1 MGKSCCYDR
10 NLRDWWSYGR
20 NLRQW
25 WKLIWLSVAI
35 PRHAFI
41 NWFAITNR
49 LATQDILL
57 KWGYK
62 GDSLRLLQAHYVWV
76 FQKNLERSYEE
87 VLIRKP
93 EFEMV
98 QTCWMGFAWSEGEK
112 SKLCKL
118 VWGLSYIMFCIKVML
133 GYLRLTQE
141 WRKWNTSHW
150 GQVSIGN
157 QSAML
162 LFEDASIC
170 TWQVNWNLYSL
181 RKRVFP
187 FLLGK

>member
-1 MGKSCCYDR
+1 MIISSKKLPFYYFAQGKIEFWLFTAMLSFKPPKDSLWMWIWRLWSLWIGKICGRASIMGKSCCYDR

-25 WKLIWLSVAI
+25 WKLIWFSVAI
-35 PRHAFI
+35 PRHAFV
-41 NWFAITNR
+41 NWFATTNR
-49 LATQDILL
+49 LATQDILILL

-62 GDSLRLLQAHYVWV
+62 GDSLRLLQASYVWV

-112 SKLCKL
+112 SG
-118 VWGLSYIMFCIKVML
+118 VV
-133 GYLRLTQE
+133 
-141 WRKWNTSHW
+141 
-150 GQVSIGN
+150 
-157 QSAML
+157 
-162 LFEDASIC
+162 
-170 TWQVNWNLYSL
+170 
-181 RKRVFP
+181 
-187 FLLGK
+187 

>member
-1 MGKSCCYDR
+1 MGKIGGRASIMGKSCCYDR

-62 GDSLRLLQAHYVWV
+62 GDSAFIAGSLCVSLP
-76 FQKNLERSYEE
+76 KESG
-87 VLIRKP
+87 K
-93 EFEMV
+93 
-98 QTCWMGFAWSEGEK
+98 
-112 SKLCKL
+112 KL
-118 VWGLSYIMFCIKVML
+118 
-133 GYLRLTQE
+133 
-141 WRKWNTSHW
+141 
-150 GQVSIGN
+150 
-157 QSAML
+157 
-162 LFEDASIC
+162 
-170 TWQVNWNLYSL
+170 
-181 RKRVFP
+181 
-187 FLLGK
+187 

>member
-62 GDSLRLLQAHYVWV
+62 GDSLRLLQAHFVWV

-118 VWGLSYIMFCIKVML
+118 VWGLLYIMFCVEVML
-133 GYLRLTQE
+133 GY
-141 WRKWNTSHW
+141 W
-150 GQVSIGN
+150 GQLKNEESEIQAIEVKS
-157 QSAML
+157 QLVTKVPCCYSKMP
-162 LFEDASIC
+162 LF
-170 TWQVNWNLYSL
+170 V
-181 RKRVFP
+181 
-187 FLLGK
+187 LGK

>member
-1 MGKSCCYDR
+1 MWIWRLWSLWIGKICGRASIMGKSCCYDR

-25 WKLIWLSVAI
+25 WKLIWFSVTV

-49 LATQDILL
+49 LATQDMLL
-57 KWGYK
+57 KWVYK
-62 GDSLRLLQAHYVWV
+62 GDSLRLLQAPYVWL
-76 FQKNLERSYEE
+76 FQKNLERTYEE

-112 SKLCKL
+112 SGVL
-118 VWGLSYIMFCIKVML
+118 
-133 GYLRLTQE
+133 
-141 WRKWNTSHW
+141 
-150 GQVSIGN
+150 
-157 QSAML
+157 
-162 LFEDASIC
+162 
-170 TWQVNWNLYSL
+170 
-181 RKRVFP
+181 
-187 FLLGK
+187 